1 MSTAPPFF
9 MRYGISRSRE
19 SGSPLVIEPY
29 PEVCHRGVVR
39 PTVLAAAVDLVGSF
53 FAREVAG
60 SDALLT
66 TDLSVRAPARPA
78 PGRMTT
84 QGRSLRV
91 GRSVITSEAV
101 LQVAGAPAA
110 YGQTSFRRVPRP
122 ASAPAPPGPSTL
134 AVPEEFSC
142 VPLDRPLLEEVG
154 VEVRDAERGH
164 VEVAMRDALLN
175 GEGGMQGALVALLVE
190 AAALALAD
198 AACPVPQV
206 VTELDLRYLAAG
218 RAGPIVSEAHWVAGP
233 ESEVMRVALRDVGN
247 EGRLTTAALARVAP
261 APVPLG

>member
-1 MSTAPPFF
+1 MSTPPPFF
-9 MRYGISRSRE
+9 MRYGISRTPNPAL
-19 SGSPLVIEPY
+19 PLVIEPY
-29 PEVCHRGVVR
+29 PEVCYRGALR
-39 PTVLAAAVDLVGSF
+39 PTVVAAAVDLVGSF

-60 SDALLT
+60 TDALLT

-142 VPLDRPLLEEVG
+142 VPLDRPLVAIIDTG
-154 VEVRDAERGH
+154 TAEWD
-164 VEVAMRDALLN
+164 EFP
-175 GEGGMQGALVALLVE
+175 LLVSPIHVPWFDDSFVDE
-190 AAALALAD
+190 QCAD
-198 AACPVPQV
+198 AQPFQC
-206 VTELDLRYLAAG
+206 T
-218 RAGPIVSEAHWVAGP
+218 H
-233 ESEVMRVALRDVGN
+233 
-247 EGRLTTAALARVAP
+247 LTSYT
-261 APVPLG
+261 